1 MNDDERRAAEV
12 GLREIP
18 NVGPATARD
27 LIVLGILSRADAAGK
42 NPDALYETLCALDG
56 VRHDPCVRDVF
67 AAVVAYADGEP
78 AHPWWV
84 YSRRR
89 KERERGKRTRDSGAL
104 RVGMRHSNREQ

>member
-12 GLREIP
+12 GLWEIP

-27 LIVLGILSRADAAGK
+27 LIALGILSRADAAGK
-42 NPDALYETLCALDG
+42 DPDTLCALDG

-67 AAVVAYADGEP
+67 AAVVAHADGEP
-78 AHPWWV
+78 AQPWRV

-89 KERERGKRTRDSGAL
+89 KERERGGAHAGQRRAAGRD
-104 RVGMRHSNREQ
+104 ETQ